1 MAGILIKTMYKADII
16 STKINRGVLSVEV
29 LFHNDEDTF
38 TDTIETN
45 QYQNDSWIG
54 EQIERRLKH
63 LNSLSLIKDNITIGS
78 YQKTE
83 RGPKT
88 EQEIYQEKTNL
99 YLNYMNTARMG
110 IIPYD
115 RPIIAELKE
124 WLRDNFKDEYLNIV

>member
-1 MAGILIKTMYKADII
+1 MYKADIV

-63 LNSLSLIKDNITIGS
+63 LNSLLLIKDSITIGS

-83 RGPKT
+83 KEPKL
-88 EQEIYQEKTNL
+88 EHEIYQEKTTL

-110 IIPYD
+110 IITHD
-115 RPIIAELKE
+115 RPVIIELRE
-124 WLRDNFKDEYLNIV
+124 WLRANFKDEYLSK